1 MKTIDS
7 IIIHCTATREGQDV
21 RASDVDKW
29 HKERGWKM
37 IGYHYIIDLD
47 GTIEP
52 GRPLTMTGAHCK
64 GWNDHSIGICYVGGL
79 DKNGKPKD
87 TRTNAQ
93 KMAMSNLVYHL
104 LDKYPEISQILGHR
118 DTSPDL
124 NGDGEISPN
133 EWIKACPCFE
143 VKNEFPLLVVTA
155 KKENKINI

>member
-7 IIIHCTATREGQDV
+7 IIIHCTATREGQDI
-21 RASDVDKW
+21 RASDIDKW

-93 KMAMSNLVYHL
+93 KMAMFNLVYHL

-133 EWIKACPCFE
+133 EWIKACPCFD
-143 VKNEFPLLVVTA
+143 VKSEFPTLTIKA
-155 KKENKINI
+155 NKK